1 MPILRALEIPGPLI
15 EFLGAVGVSLVFVY
29 AFLHLKPSPGDMLQ
43 FVASLFMM
51 YQPIKSLSRL
61 QNQLEQARA
70 ASERIFEYMDTQS
83 TVLEP
88 LAPIQFPPSAPDLQF
103 KAIDFDY

>member
-29 AFLHLKPSPGDMLQ
+29 AYVNLNPSPGDMLQ

-61 QNQLEQARA
+61 QNQLEQACA
-70 ASERIFEYMDTQS
+70 ASERVFELIEMQS
-83 TVLEP
+83 TVVEP
-88 LAPIQFPPSAPDLQF
+88 ATPVPLHAGRSHIQFAN
-103 KAIDFDY
+103 IDFDY